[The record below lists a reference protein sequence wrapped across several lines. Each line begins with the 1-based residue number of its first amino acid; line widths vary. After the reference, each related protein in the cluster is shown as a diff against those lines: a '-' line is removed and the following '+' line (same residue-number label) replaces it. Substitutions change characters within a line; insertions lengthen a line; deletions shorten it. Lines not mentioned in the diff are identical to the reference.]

1 MEKLVVLNFKCYKS
15 GKEAL
20 KLAKTCGK
28 LIKPKNLVI
37 VPQHVDIANISKL
50 GLTVFAQHVD
60 LVEKPTS
67 TGHIDPK
74 SVKAA
79 GATGTLLNHAE
90 HRVELPVLKK
100 TVELCKTIG
109 LKVMI
114 CAPSVQQAKEFMSLE
129 PDYIAFEEPTL
140 ISTGKSIS
148 QMQSEDVKQFAN
160 MFKDSKI
167 VPLCGAGVST
177 GDDLKK
183 ALQLGTQGALI
194 ASAVANSQTPEKVLS
209 EFAKEL

>member
-1 MEKLVVLNFKCYKS
+1 
-15 GKEAL
+15 
-20 KLAKTCGK
+20 
-28 LIKPKNLVI
+28 
-37 VPQHVDIANISKL
+37 
-50 GLTVFAQHVD
+50 
-60 LVEKPTS
+60 
-67 TGHIDPK
+67 
-74 SVKAA
+74 
-79 GATGTLLNHAE
+79 
-90 HRVELPVLKK
+90 LKK